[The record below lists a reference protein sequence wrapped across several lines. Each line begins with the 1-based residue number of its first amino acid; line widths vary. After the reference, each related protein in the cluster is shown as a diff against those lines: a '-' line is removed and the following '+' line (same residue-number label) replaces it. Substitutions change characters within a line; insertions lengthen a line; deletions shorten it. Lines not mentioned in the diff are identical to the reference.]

1 MRVIDLSTVT
11 RESGLCQA
19 RPQTMRLRLLAILC
33 LLTSAAFAPTP
44 RPVEVV
50 SGDATVAAQVEAH
63 AAQLAE
69 CKPRTRATFIRTRI
83 KLRWNA
89 RGEVRAVSVGGPGGA
104 AFARC
109 VQRALR
115 GALVEPPA
123 RAGSGSAVV
132 ILRRAVV
139 RTPAT
144 TTTTPVITAAPALQR
159 CTVDADCVI
168 HFQSSA
174 CIPGD
179 PVAVNGKDMAA
190 VRKAYPVRHLACGMG
205 GPQYDRMRMQNEG
218 RYSAACEAKQC
229 VVRDAGPRPAFPGD
243 L

>member
-1 MRVIDLSTVT
+1 
-11 RESGLCQA
+11 
-19 RPQTMRLRLLAILC
+19 MRLRLLAILC
-33 LLTSAAFAPTP
+33 LLGTAAFAPSP

-50 SGDATVAAQVEAH
+50 SGDATVAAQLEAR

-89 RGEVRAVSVGGPGGA
+89 RGEVRSVSVGGPGGA

-109 VQRALR
+109 VSKALR
-115 GALVEPPA
+115 GSLVEPPA

-139 RTPAT
+139 RKPDALTLPAT
-144 TTTTPVITAAPALQR
+144 RTPALQR

-174 CIPGD
+174 CIAGD
-179 PVAVNGKDMAA
+179 PVAVNGTDMAA
-190 VRKAYPVRHLACGMG
+190 VRAAYPVRRLDCGMG
-205 GPQYDRMRMQNEG
+205 GPQYDRLRMQNEG
-218 RYSAACEAKQC
+218 RYSAACEARQC
-229 VVRDAGPRPAFPGD
+229 VVRDAGPRPAGPVD